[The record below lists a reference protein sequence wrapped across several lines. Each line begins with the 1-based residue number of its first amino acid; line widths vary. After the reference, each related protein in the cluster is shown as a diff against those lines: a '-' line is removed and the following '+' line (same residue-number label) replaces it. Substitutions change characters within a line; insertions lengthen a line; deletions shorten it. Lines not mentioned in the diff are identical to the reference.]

1 MGSVVA
7 RSGRPELGGSRIRP
21 PQARVRRT
29 CAGSSC
35 DGGPPTASWWVFELA
50 RRGQKLSLVCELV
63 MISDYTIRASHK
75 PIRFFSSH

>member
-50 RRGQKLSLVCELV
+50 RRG
-63 MISDYTIRASHK
+63 SHNCTCMM
-75 PIRFFSSH
+75 RRSN